1 MSSISSILESNSEH
15 YKVLLKAG
23 DVANKENISCYLVG
37 GYVRDVLLNR
47 DTTDID
53 IMIEG
58 LEETVNWYSGI
69 SVSQAVDNL
78 LRANPVIADKLK
90 TFEVS
95 SQSLI
100 KAELEACH
108 AEYASGENI
117 RFPVSVWVVSAISS
131 AR

>member
-53 IMIEG
+53 IMVEG
-58 LEETVNWYSGI
+58 
-69 SVSQAVDNL
+69 D
-78 LRANPVIADKLK
+78 
-90 TFEVS
+90 
-95 SQSLI
+95 
-100 KAELEACH
+100 
-108 AEYASGENI
+108 
-117 RFPVSVWVVSAISS
+117 AISYAHILS
-131 AR
+131 KSSDSKNEEILSCCSS